1 MGRIGDL
8 GRASYPLDPKHLVAF
23 TCLYGNDYLP
33 HEMVFSTIS
42 KLPKSDPSTT
52 ARSLPMSSDRRLEM
66 NSLRLKGKISGAL
79 IALAILFG
87 VGIASS
93 ATAQAQYRNDRDW
106 RNNRNDRNRDSNRDW
121 SNDRNRNGV
130 DDRYEQNNNYGYGNN
145 GRYGNN
151 GGYGGNVY
159 ASAMNQG
166 YQDGLYTGSNDGQK
180 GQSYNPQRS
189 HFWREANNSSN
200 SGYGNRGQSIQAY
213 RDGFLRGYDAGFRQ
227 YSRNGNYGYGNNR
240 SRSGNI
246 LGQIFGRP

>member
-1 MGRIGDL
+1 
-8 GRASYPLDPKHLVAF
+8 
-23 TCLYGNDYLP
+23 
-33 HEMVFSTIS
+33 
-42 KLPKSDPSTT
+42 
-52 ARSLPMSSDRRLEM
+52 M
-66 NSLRLKGKISGAL
+66 NSLRLKGKISGAM

-93 ATAQAQYRNDRDW
+93 STAQAQYRNDRDW
-106 RNNRNDRNRDSNRDW
+106 RNNRNDRNDRNRDRDWRNDRNRDSNRDW

-151 GGYGGNVY
+151 GGYGNNGRYGGNVY

-189 HFWREANNSSN
+189 HFWREANNRSN
-200 SGYGNRGQSIQAY
+200 SGYGNNGQSIQAY

-240 SRSGNI
+240 SRSGSI